1 MSLNKF
7 REYTAVWTTITCN
20 VHQDGIT
27 ETLIGVSVTSMG
39 KRSREVRV
47 GAVKDVILPSPAYE
61 KQAEEQCGGPER
73 SESTEEQKMLV
84 QWQGV
89 LTEYGNLEPICGLW
103 WDHVWDGG
111 VERGG
116 RETQAVTIDCPP
128 QDLA

>member
-1 MSLNKF
+1 MSLNKL
-7 REYTAVWTTITCN
+7 YN
-20 VHQDGIT
+20 VHQDGICT
-27 ETLIGVSVTSMG
+27 ITKTLNGILIRSMG
-39 KRSREVRV
+39 KRSREGVAVRV
-47 GAVKDVILPSPAYE
+47 DAAKDVILPSPAYE

-73 SESTEEQKMLV
+73 SGSMEEQKMSV

-89 LTEYGNLEPICGLW
+89 PTEYGHLEPICGLW

-116 RETQAVTIDCPP
+116 REIQAVTIDCLP